1 MLLGDIEMEY
11 WLKMGKAVDKCQV
24 KMQENKKCISWNK
37 GQILGKVLFMK
48 RSSFVQCQLN
58 FHKF

>member
-24 KMQENKKCISWNK
+24 KMQENKKCISWKK
-37 GQILGKVLFMK
+37 GQILGKIL
-48 RSSFVQCQLN
+48 
-58 FHKF
+58 